1 MLDCSICCMAE
12 QYACIADIDTDIADW
27 PLSSAFDSGSAE
39 CLDPDHI
46 ASTNYTCYES
56 GVRLLIIMFTNN
68 VMY

>member
-1 MLDCSICCMAE
+1 MLDCFICCMAE

-46 ASTNYTCYES
+46 ASTNYT
-56 GVRLLIIMFTNN
+56 LLRVWCTFTNN
-68 VMY
+68 NVY